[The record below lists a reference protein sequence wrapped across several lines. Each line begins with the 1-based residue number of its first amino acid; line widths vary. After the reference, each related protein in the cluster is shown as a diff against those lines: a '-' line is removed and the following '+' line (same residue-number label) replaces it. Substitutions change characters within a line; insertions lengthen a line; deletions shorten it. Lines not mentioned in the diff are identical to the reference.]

1 MAPKNNTAK
10 TAENNESVAAVAK
23 SKREETAELLQG
35 EKRTK
40 IIIPSTELDDNH
52 VYLSINGYGFLIQ
65 RDVEVAVPDS
75 VLSVLDDATID
86 SFRMVD
92 GKVKPFKQQR
102 YPYQVV
108 REKSVE
114 DGGK

>member
-1 MAPKNNTAK
+1 MAPKTNTAK
-10 TAENNESVAAVAK
+10 TNPPVDEVAAAPK
-23 SKREETAELLQG
+23 SKREVTSELLQG

-65 RDVEVAVPDS
+65 RDVAVAVPDS

-108 REKSVE
+108 REK
-114 DGGK
+114 